1 MIHLRIGLE
10 TMIGARIAKEMK
22 LRDWSEG
29 ELARRSGVNQPTIH
43 RIITGESKNPRRD
56 NVERVAK
63 ALGVSVEWLWSGNPR
78 LAPSLAA
85 EEASSSQGDSAAQ
98 PLENQEPEYPR
109 TPHEDDYALIPQ
121 YTARGGCGAG
131 FLNGHVEVKGSLAFK
146 REWLAKMKAKPENLR
161 VMYAHG
167 ESMEPY
173 IFEGEVVLFDIS
185 EKEPRDKKV
194 FVIRRPD
201 GDISIKRLAQRL
213 DGTWIV
219 SSDNPDKTRFRDET
233 YLPDALHEIP
243 IVGRVIW
250 RGGEVD

>member
-1 MIHLRIGLE
+1 MDYFSDVVGPEHWGLSAQ
-10 TMIGARIAKEMK
+10 MSSFISQQGV
-22 LRDWSEG
+22 D
-29 ELARRSGVNQPTIH
+29 LAG
-43 RIITGESKNPRRD
+43 
-56 NVERVAK
+56 
-63 ALGVSVEWLWSGNPR
+63 
-78 LAPSLAA
+78 
-85 EEASSSQGDSAAQ
+85 
-98 PLENQEPEYPR
+98 QEPEYPR

-121 YTARGGCGAG
+121 YTARGSCGAG

-173 IFEGEVVLFDIS
+173 IFEGEVVLFDVS

-213 DGTWIV
+213 DGTWVV

>member
-1 MIHLRIGLE
+1 MDTLGK
-10 TMIGARIAKEMK
+10 RIAYYRKTAG
-22 LRDWSEG
+22 LSQAG
-29 ELARRSGVNQPTIH
+29 LASACGWKSQSRVGNYESGTREPTLADLEKIA
-43 RIITGESKNPRRD
+43 SA
-56 NVERVAK
+56 V
-63 ALGVSVEWLWSGNPR
+63 GVSVSQLTYGELRHTLPRPSG
-78 LAPSLAA
+78 A
-85 EEASSSQGDSAAQ
+85 EQEA
-98 PLENQEPEYPR
+98 EPEYPR

-121 YTARGGCGAG
+121 YTAKGSCGAG

-173 IFEGEVVLFDIS
+173 IFEGEVVLFDVS

-213 DGTWIV
+213 DGTWVV

>member
-1 MIHLRIGLE
+1 MSKKKLLTAEQKAECQAAQSLFLSKKNEMRLSQKKVADLIGISPAAIAMYLNG
-10 TMIGARIAKEMK
+10 TNALNARFAAAFAAVIGEP
-22 LRDWSEG
+22 
-29 ELARRSGVNQPTIH
+29 V
-43 RIITGESKNPRRD
+43 ESF
-56 NVERVAK
+56 
-63 ALGVSVEWLWSGNPR
+63 SPR
-78 LAPSLAA
+78 LAMEIAKMAQAA
-85 EEASSSQGDSAAQ
+85 VIQEPEEA
-98 PLENQEPEYPR
+98 EPEYPR

-121 YTARGGCGAG
+121 YTAKGSCGAG

-173 IFEGEVVLFDIS
+173 IFEGEVVLFDVS

-213 DGTWIV
+213 DGTWVV